1 MGVRQT
7 HQESHGAKSSAGT
20 LDIWSK
26 LWYNKHMRKY
36 YYALQVPPDKDDFK
50 QRPQYYFANNL
61 ASLLWSIVTH
71 RFWHWRRGDAW
82 QD

>member
-1 MGVRQT
+1 
-7 HQESHGAKSSAGT
+7 
-20 LDIWSK
+20 
-26 LWYNKHMRKY
+26 MRKY